1 MAYSSKD
8 TSPLAIYL
16 MHPFWNAC
24 VKLYPLWI
32 APNLLTLLGF
42 LFQLALFLLLAF
54 YDWDYFS
61 NNRTL
66 TDYPPVPNWVWF
78 VASACQFLGH
88 TLDGTDGKQ
97 ARRTGSSTPLGE
109 LFDHGSDSILAT
121 LLPIGLFSIF
131 GKGLEDYGGTSWIFY
146 AVQWHIITAFFM
158 SHWEKYLTGVLF
170 LPWSYDFSQLAIA
183 VVYFLTGLYGYE
195 IWKITLPY
203 GFQFN
208 YFFLSLVCIGA
219 VFTSIPQSIY
229 NIYRAYATDTGKQRS
244 LREAL
249 DPAIPLVVLFV
260 TCTLWAYFSPS
271 NILEYH
277 TRSFL
282 LMLSV
287 IFSNITVRLIIS
299 QMSDTL
305 ASAHNFLN
313 ILLVAAAFV
322 SCVMGVGE
330 YEVHILYALFGFST
344 VAHLHYAV
352 TVVSQLCDHF
362 NIYAFSITSRPR
374 QKNHVK

>member
-1 MAYSSKD
+1 MAIKYLTQEHLKGFDKYKYSSKD

-208 YFFLSLVCIGA
+208 YFFLSLVCSPCKCYL
-219 VFTSIPQSIY
+219 VS
-229 NIYRAYATDTGKQRS
+229 
-244 LREAL
+244 AL
-249 DPAIPLVVLFV
+249 
-260 TCTLWAYFSPS
+260 
-271 NILEYH
+271 
-277 TRSFL
+277 
-282 LMLSV
+282 
-287 IFSNITVRLIIS
+287 IFRF
-299 QMSDTL
+299 Q
-305 ASAHNFLN
+305 
-313 ILLVAAAFV
+313 
-322 SCVMGVGE
+322 GE
-330 YEVHILYALFGFST
+330 
-344 VAHLHYAV
+344 
-352 TVVSQLCDHF
+352 
-362 NIYAFSITSRPR
+362 
-374 QKNHVK
+374 